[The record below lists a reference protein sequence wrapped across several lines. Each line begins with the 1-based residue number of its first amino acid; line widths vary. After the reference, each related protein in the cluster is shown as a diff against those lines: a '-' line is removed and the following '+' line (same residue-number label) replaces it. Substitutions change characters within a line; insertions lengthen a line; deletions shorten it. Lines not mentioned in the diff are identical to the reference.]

1 MVPQHVVDGVCVCV
15 CVFSD
20 VRMEYPEHSD
30 PDGEEEKARAP
41 KGGVSTSDRSVLME
55 DSVCQR

>member
-1 MVPQHVVDGVCVCV
+1 MECVGVCV

-20 VRMEYPEHSD
+20 VRMEYPELSD
-30 PDGEEEKARAP
+30 PDGEEEKARAL

>member
-1 MVPQHVVDGVCVCV
+1 MCVCV

>member
-1 MVPQHVVDGVCVCV
+1 MFFMDSVCV